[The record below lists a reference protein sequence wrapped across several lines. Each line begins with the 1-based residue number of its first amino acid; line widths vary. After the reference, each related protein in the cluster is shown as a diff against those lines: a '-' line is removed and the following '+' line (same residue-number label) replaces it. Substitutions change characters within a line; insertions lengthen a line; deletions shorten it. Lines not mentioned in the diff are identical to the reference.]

1 MKYRKKPVE
10 IEAVQ
15 FINGEVDEKPDWILD
30 MFGELAI
37 YVDPLGRWF
46 IRTLEGD
53 MRVLNGDYILRGV
66 KGEIYSCRQD
76 IFEQIYEKVKEGE
89 QE

>member
-30 MFGELAI
+30 MFGELTI

-76 IFEQIYEKVKEGE
+76 IFEQMYEKVKEGE